1 MITDTHR
8 LRRSIVALLDNSPKK
23 TLSYRNIAKMFPNA
37 SEGEIRSNINGIVHR
52 GFATRNSDYY
62 TLTQGEW
69 KPTNSAELYNKLTEG
84 TTYRYKD
91 IHSLSEKESSTTD
104 SALETLLS
112 DQGLLRVDQGRYICQ
127 QLPPIYRVTQS
138 NIKTIAL
145 VCPVQRAIW
154 DHLTSDI
161 NSYDKVREDVTS
173 LSSECTR
180 HRFARAIKS
189 LVDSNSILLQ
199 RGLILKGELNPLDA
213 DILYDQIKHRQDVL
227 SSDLKSVGD
236 FKWPTNVISTLR
248 RLGALERISHGH
260 YKVMPLPQLQTQQE
274 NLQQEKW
281 QTVAEALMATSEAK
295 RIFENLLS
303 EAEIKKQEVTR
314 LREEARV
321 SSRRADKLEASFSAP
336 LASAEQKAMEA
347 RNNLSNI
354 LKQNG
359 LL

>member
-1 MITDTHR
+1 
-8 LRRSIVALLDNSPKK
+8 
-23 TLSYRNIAKMFPNA
+23 
-37 SEGEIRSNINGIVHR
+37 
-52 GFATRNSDYY
+52 
-62 TLTQGEW
+62 
-69 KPTNSAELYNKLTEG
+69 
-84 TTYRYKD
+84 
-91 IHSLSEKESSTTD
+91 
-104 SALETLLS
+104 
-112 DQGLLRVDQGRYICQ
+112 
-127 QLPPIYRVTQS
+127 
-138 NIKTIAL
+138 
-145 VCPVQRAIW
+145 
-154 DHLTSDI
+154 
-161 NSYDKVREDVTS
+161 
-173 LSSECTR
+173 
-180 HRFARAIKS
+180 
-189 LVDSNSILLQ
+189 
-199 RGLILKGELNPLDA
+199 LKGELNPLDA